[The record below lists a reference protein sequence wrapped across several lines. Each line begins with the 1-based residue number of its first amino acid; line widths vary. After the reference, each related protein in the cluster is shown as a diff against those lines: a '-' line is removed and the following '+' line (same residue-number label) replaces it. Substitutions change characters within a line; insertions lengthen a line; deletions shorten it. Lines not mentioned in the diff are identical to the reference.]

1 MKFRKYLAS
10 LLAGALL
17 TASLYGCSIPFTN
30 NNTSDTSSEI
40 SYIPFDNKAATTE
53 DIIQFIIQ
61 SMENNNNECDIFVAD
76 DKLIDANEWLTR
88 ISGIEQIKCEYRR
101 IKDGYNMVIT
111 YDCWDNYAIMKAYN
125 SGNTS
130 QLNERQ
136 LELYNKYIEILSEV
150 TSPHKSDYE
159 NELAIHDYLVSHIT
173 YIDNGGSTFNAYDAL
188 INGEAVCSG
197 YTESFKTFMDMLG
210 IENYTLSGTAG
221 SQQHIWNVVKLGDDW
236 YQVDVTWDDP
246 VGSTSEYIDHGYFNI
261 TDADMAI
268 DHTWN
273 SAVNKTNPANGYI
286 YTYPVQSKL
295 QVINTQNEFDN
306 YILRCIR
313 NRSRH
318 IEFTTTADL
327 DIKSAVSNAGI
338 QLSYAYKT
346 TNRTNYTLYSVTFTF

>member
-10 LLAGALL
+10 LLAGAILI
-17 TASLYGCSIPFTN
+17 TSLYGCSMPFTSD
-30 NNTSDTSSEI
+30 NTSDNSSEI

-76 DKLIDANEWLTR
+76 DKLIDANEWLTQ

-101 IKDGYNMVIT
+101 VKDGYNMVIT

-125 SGNTS
+125 SDNTS
-130 QLNERQ
+130 QLNDRQ

-150 TSPHKSDYE
+150 TSPQKSDYE

-221 SQQHIWNVVKLGDDW
+221 NQQHMECCKAW
-236 YQVDVTWDDP
+236 
-246 VGSTSEYIDHGYFNI
+246 
-261 TDADMAI
+261 
-268 DHTWN
+268 
-273 SAVNKTNPANGYI
+273 
-286 YTYPVQSKL
+286 
-295 QVINTQNEFDN
+295 
-306 YILRCIR
+306 R
-313 NRSRH
+313 
-318 IEFTTTADL
+318 
-327 DIKSAVSNAGI
+327 
-338 QLSYAYKT
+338 
-346 TNRTNYTLYSVTFTF
+346 

>member
-10 LLAGALL
+10 LLAGAILI
-17 TASLYGCSIPFTN
+17 TSLYGCSMPFTSD
-30 NNTSDTSSEI
+30 NTSDNSSGI

-76 DKLIDANEWLTR
+76 DKLIDANEWLTQ

-101 IKDGYNMVIT
+101 VKDGYNMVIT

-125 SGNTS
+125 SDNTS
-130 QLNERQ
+130 QLNDRQ

-150 TSPHKSDYE
+150 TSPQKSDYE

-221 SQQHIWNVVKLGDDW
+221 NQQHIWNVIKLGDDW

-246 VGSTSEYIDHGYFNI
+246 VGSPSEYIDHGYFNI
-261 TDADMAI
+261 SDADMAI
-268 DHTWN
+268 DHTWE
-273 SAVNKTNPANGYI
+273 SAVNTASPANGYI
-286 YTYPVQSKL
+286 YTYPVQAKL
-295 QVINTQNEFDN
+295 QSVNTQKEFDN

-313 NRSRH
+313 NRVKH

-327 DIKSAVSNAGI
+327 DIKSAVSNAGT

-346 TNRTNYTLYSVTFTF
+346 TNRTNYTLYSVTFTY